1 MESERVSCMFE
12 IEEKH
17 MEFCL
22 PTLCHIF
29 GLGQHAHAAARII
42 LTDKKAIGLCL
53 LKKACLLDLKQPVH
67 KTLYRTYWSWFKH
80 QVVPVSF
87 NNNSS
92 VKLVENILGGLIV
105 HLNEQSM
112 DAVDFMHDKYH
123 PYFEDL
129 TNVSNGGDNIW
140 YGPPAKS
147 LPEWNSFDKNPKLH
161 PFINQ
166 VGEAIKDFWGNKTNF
181 MQYETVFLFSEL
193 NETRDNIPQKAHV
206 DLSEDL
212 IEFEESKIGAKSLI
226 GFTPINPDGMMLLVW
241 TDGRPKKHRTREE
254 IKQDHAR
261 RAKDIPVTPGQ
272 YFLYIPR
279 GVFVALPG
287 DTIHAGGFCFGRK
300 WQCPTKNNRK
310 TNNVH
315 YFQNQH
321 LHFTFC
327 CSSLAVEEAS
337 GETNITIVDDDRK
350 PCVNDFVANKE
361 IMDNLFKCLLDHHPK
376 FEEEHKE
383 VVTQSNKRQKKYLKE
398 MEYCDASFNILCCF
412 VLHI

>member
-1 MESERVSCMFE
+1 MLPQVQNFFELEIKEFWKKSVHFSFRNDGAAIGDLFGKYLYPYSVLESERVSCMFE

-67 KTLYRTYWSWFKH
+67 KTLYRTYRSWFKH

-226 GFTPINPDGMMLLVW
+226 GFTPINPDGMMYGQMEGPKNIGLEKKSSKTMLGGPKTFLSLQVSIFCIFLMEFLLLYLEIPSMQVDSALEGSGSVQPK
-241 TDGRPKKHRTREE
+241 TTGRQTMFIISRISIFILLSVALLLLWKKHQV
-254 IKQDHAR
+254 KQ
-261 RAKDIPVTPGQ
+261 T
-272 YFLYIPR
+272 
-279 GVFVALPG
+279 LP
-287 DTIHAGGFCFGRK
+287 
-300 WQCPTKNNRK
+300 
-310 TNNVH
+310 
-315 YFQNQH
+315 
-321 LHFTFC
+321 
-327 CSSLAVEEAS
+327 
-337 GETNITIVDDDRK
+337 
-350 PCVNDFVANKE
+350 
-361 IMDNLFKCLLDHHPK
+361 
-376 FEEEHKE
+376 
-383 VVTQSNKRQKKYLKE
+383 
-398 MEYCDASFNILCCF
+398 
-412 VLHI
+412 